1 MCYPKDPI
9 WNRVKDVRLIVHPI
23 MPEKFR
29 KTEDNRVCTTTPHSA
44 AVVVIGI
51 RKLLVIDHQ
60 LMKKKTSSVYVCE
73 CGKQVKIVKVQLL
86 QQYSTKIL
94 VAP

>member
-1 MCYPKDPI
+1 M
-9 WNRVKDVRLIVHPI
+9 WNRVKDVKLVVHPI

-29 KTEDNRVCTTTPHSA
+29 KTEDNRVCTITPHSA

-60 LMKKKTSSVYVCE
+60 LMKKKKHHPCMCVNGAS
-73 CGKQVKIVKVQLL
+73 K
-86 QQYSTKIL
+86 
-94 VAP
+94 